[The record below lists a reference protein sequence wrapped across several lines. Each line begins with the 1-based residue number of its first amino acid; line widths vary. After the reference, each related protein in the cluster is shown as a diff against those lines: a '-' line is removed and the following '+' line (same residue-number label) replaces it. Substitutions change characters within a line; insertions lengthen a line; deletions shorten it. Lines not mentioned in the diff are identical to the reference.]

1 MQQSYNEIWA
11 SVLEKLKN
19 ETAKSVYDLWFADTE
34 LLFLDDE
41 KALVCIQSDLK
52 RDILSK
58 RYMPIVHNAISE
70 IIGFDIE
77 VTFLSSEKGTPD
89 ISAYTGEMSS
99 GEKSNIQ
106 NPNYHPASLKR
117 EPSAIYSNADFT
129 FENFIVGS
137 SNRYPYAAC
146 MAVAEHPAVEYNPL
160 FIYGPSGLGK
170 THLLYAIMNKVA
182 NKYPDMKIIYIRGEE
197 FTNELIESI
206 AKKSQTQF
214 RNKYRNAD
222 LLLIDDIQFIA
233 GKESIQEEFFN
244 TFNALYED
252 HRQIVLVA
260 DRPPR
265 DMKTLEDRLK
275 TRFEWGLLAD
285 IQPPDFELR
294 SAILKNKAKMIGV
307 NIPYDVLNF
316 LAENLRSNIR
326 QLEGAIKRISA
337 HSFLNGVPI
346 TREMAQVCI
355 ADMITADESPQM
367 TVENVI
373 SKVCKKYGLSED
385 DIKGRKKTKEIA
397 MARHICIYII
407 RKLTDL
413 SLPAIGRILNRDHT
427 TVMSSL
433 QVIENELRTNPL
445 LDIEIND
452 IMREIR
458 E

>member
-1 MQQSYNEIWA
+1 MQQSYNEIWN
-11 SVLEKLKN
+11 SVLEKLKTEN
-19 ETAKSVYDLWFADTE
+19 SKSVYDLWFADTE
-34 LLFLDDE
+34 LLFLDNE
-41 KALVCIQSDLK
+41 RAVVCIASDLK
-52 RDILSK
+52 CDILSK
-58 RYMPIVHNAISE
+58 RYLPIIHNALSE

-77 VTFLSSEKGTPD
+77 VHLRSSEHEKPDLADFSIDLTPKQ
-89 ISAYTGEMSS
+89 
-99 GEKSNIQ
+99 KSNIQ
-106 NPNYHPASLKR
+106 NPNYIPAVPKV
-117 EPSAIYSNADFT
+117 EPRQIYSNADFT
-129 FENFIVGS
+129 FDNFIVGS
-137 SNRYPYAAC
+137 SNRYPHAAC

-170 THLLYAIMNKVA
+170 THLLYAIMNKVSEDHPEM
-182 NKYPDMKIIYIRGEE
+182 NIIYIRGEE

-206 AKKSQTQF
+206 GKKSQIQF

-316 LAENLRSNIR
+316 LAENLKSNIR
-326 QLEGAIKRISA
+326 QLEGAVKRISA

-355 ADMITADESPQM
+355 SDMITADESPAM
-367 TVENVI
+367 TVENII

-407 RKLTDL
+407 RKMTDL
-413 SLPAIGRILNRDHT
+413 SLPAIGRILGRDHT

-452 IMREIR
+452 IIR
-458 E
+458 EVRE

>member
-1 MQQSYNEIWA
+1 MQQSYDEIWS

-19 ETAKSVYDLWFADTE
+19 ETAKSVYDLWFADTK
-34 LLFLDDE
+34 LLFLDNE
-41 KALVCIQSDLK
+41 QAVVCIASDLK
-52 RDILSK
+52 CDILSK
-58 RYMPIVHNAISE
+58 RYKPIVHNALSE

-77 VTFLSSEKGTPD
+77 VSFRSSEKGEPD
-89 ISAYTGEMSS
+89 IAELTGQLQPEQ
-99 GEKSNIQ
+99 KSNIQ
-106 NPNYHPASLKR
+106 NPNYAPPVIMKS
-117 EPSAIYSNADFT
+117 SQIYSNADFT
-129 FENFIVGS
+129 FDNFVVGS

-146 MAVAEHPAVEYNPL
+146 MAVAERPAMEYNPL

-182 NKYPDMKIIYIRGEE
+182 EKYPSMKIVYIRGEE

-206 AKKSQTQF
+206 GKKNQTQF

-316 LAENLRSNIR
+316 LAENLKSNIR
-326 QLEGAIKRISA
+326 QLEGAVKRISA

-346 TREMAQVCI
+346 TREMAQTCI
-355 ADMITADESPQM
+355 SDMITADESPTM
-367 TVENVI
+367 TVENII
-373 SKVCKKYGLSED
+373 SLGTLEKCAN
-385 DIKGRKKTKEIA
+385 EIL
-397 MARHICIYII
+397 I
-407 RKLTDL
+407 
-413 SLPAIGRILNRDHT
+413 
-427 TVMSSL
+427 
-433 QVIENELRTNPL
+433 
-445 LDIEIND
+445 
-452 IMREIR
+452 
-458 E
+458 

>member
-1 MQQSYNEIWA
+1 MQQSYNEIWN
-11 SVLEKLKN
+11 SVLEKLKAEN
-19 ETAKSVYDLWFADTE
+19 SKSVYDLWFADTE
-34 LLFLDDE
+34 LLFLDNE
-41 KALVCIQSDLK
+41 RAVVCIASDLK
-52 RDILSK
+52 CDILSK
-58 RYMPIVHNAISE
+58 RYMPIVHDALSE

-77 VTFLSSEKGTPD
+77 IHFRSSEHNTPD
-89 ISAYTGEMSS
+89 LSEFSADLAPKQ
-99 GEKSNIQ
+99 KSNIQ
-106 NPNYHPASLKR
+106 NPNYTPPVPKS
-117 EPSAIYSNADFT
+117 EPRQIYSNADFT
-129 FENFIVGS
+129 FDNFIVGS
-137 SNRYPYAAC
+137 SNRYPHAAC

-182 NKYPDMKIIYIRGEE
+182 QNHPEMNIIYIRGEE

-206 AKKSQTQF
+206 GKKSQIQF

-252 HRQIVLVA
+252 HSQIVLVA

-326 QLEGAIKRISA
+326 QLEGAVKRISA

-346 TREMAQVCI
+346 TKEMAQVCI
-355 ADMITADESPQM
+355 SDMITADESPAM
-367 TVENVI
+367 TVENI
-373 SKVCKKYGLSED
+373 ITNVCKKYGLSEE

-407 RKLTDL
+407 RKMTDL
-413 SLPAIGRILNRDHT
+413 SLPAIGRILGRDHT
-427 TVMSSL
+427 TVMSSI

-452 IMREIR
+452 IIR
-458 E
+458 EVRE

>member
-1 MQQSYNEIWA
+1 MQQSYDEIWS
-11 SVLEKLKN
+11 SVLDKLKN
-19 ETAKSVYDLWFADTE
+19 ECPKSVFDLWFSETK
-34 LLFLDDE
+34 LLYLDDE
-41 KALVCIQSDLK
+41 RALVCIGSNLK

-58 RYMPIVHNAISE
+58 RYAPMVHNAVSE

-77 VTFLSSEKGTPD
+77 VSFVSSENGEPD
-89 ISAYTGEMSS
+89 LSEYLGAISSEDKTG
-99 GEKSNIQ
+99 IA
-106 NPNYHPASLKR
+106 NPNYTPPRPHS
-117 EPSAIYSNADFT
+117 EPQQIYSNADFT

-146 MAVAEHPAVEYNPL
+146 LAVAQHPAVEYNPL

-182 NKYPDMKIIYIRGEE
+182 LDHPEMKIVYIRGEE
-197 FTNELIESI
+197 FTNELIECI
-206 AKKSQTQF
+206 AKKNQAQF

-307 NIPYDVLNF
+307 NIPYDVLTF
-316 LAENLRSNIR
+316 LAENLKSNIR
-326 QLEGAIKRISA
+326 QLEGAVKRISA

-346 TREMAQVCI
+346 SREMAQACI
-355 ADMITADESPQM
+355 SDMITADDSPQM

-373 SKVCKKYGLSED
+373 DKVCRKYGLNQD

-413 SLPAIGRILNRDHT
+413 SLPAIGRILGRDHT

-433 QVIENELRTNPL
+433 QVIETELRTNPL

-452 IMREIR
+452 IIR
-458 E
+458 EVRE

>member
-1 MQQSYNEIWA
+1 MQQSYDEIWA
-11 SVLEKLKN
+11 TVLDKLQH
-19 ETAKSVYDLWFADTE
+19 ETAKSVYDLWFADTK
-34 LLFLDDE
+34 LLFLDIE
-41 KALVCIQSDLK
+41 RAVVSIGSDLK
-52 RDILSK
+52 CDILSK
-58 RYMPIVHNAISE
+58 RYAPIVHNTLSE
-70 IIGFDIE
+70 IIGFDIDI
-77 VTFLSSEKGTPD
+77 TFRSSEKGEVD
-89 ISAYTGEMSS
+89 LSDFTGEVSPK
-99 GEKSNIQ
+99 EKSNIH
-106 NPNYHPASLKR
+106 NPNYSPASLKR
-117 EPSAIYSNADFT
+117 DPNQIYSNADFT

-146 MAVAEHPAVEYNPL
+146 MTVADHPATEYNPL

-170 THLLYAIMNKVA
+170 THLLYAIMNRVA
-182 NKYPDMKIIYIRGEE
+182 TKFPDMKIIYIRGEE

-206 AKKSQTQF
+206 GKKNQIQF

-233 GKESIQEEFFN
+233 GKDSIQEEFFN

-316 LAENLRSNIR
+316 LAENLKSNIR
-326 QLEGAIKRISA
+326 QLEGAVKRISA

-346 TREMAQVCI
+346 TREMAQSCI
-355 ADMITADESPQM
+355 SDMISADQSPQM
-367 TVENVI
+367 TVESIIN
-373 SKVCKKYGLSED
+373 KVCKKYGLSEE

-407 RKLTDL
+407 RKMTEL
-413 SLPAIGRILNRDHT
+413 SLPAIGRVLGRDHT

-433 QVIENELRTNPL
+433 QVIETELKTNPL
-445 LDIEIND
+445 LDIEINE
-452 IMREIR
+452 IIREIR

>member
-1 MQQSYNEIWA
+1 MQQSYNAIWA
-11 SVLEKLKN
+11 SVLDKLKS
-19 ETAKSVYDLWFADTE
+19 ETAKSVYELWFADTE
-34 LLFLDDE
+34 LLFLDNE
-41 KALVCIQSDLK
+41 RAVVGIGSDLK
-52 RDILSK
+52 ADILSK
-58 RYMPIVHNAISE
+58 RYMPLVHNAISE

-77 VTFLSSEKGTPD
+77 VSFCSTEKGQPD
-89 ISAYTGEMSS
+89 LSAFTGELPPS
-99 GEKSNIQ
+99 GKGGIQ
-106 NPNYHPASLKR
+106 NPNYMPPSPKKEPAQ
-117 EPSAIYSNADFT
+117 IYSNADFT
-129 FENFIVGS
+129 FDNFVVGS

-146 MAVAEHPAVEYNPL
+146 MAVAERPAVEYNPL

-182 NKYPDMKIIYIRGEE
+182 QNHPEMKIVYIRGEE

-206 AKKSQTQF
+206 GKKNQIQF
-214 RNKYRNAD
+214 RNKYRSAD

-316 LAENLRSNIR
+316 LAENLKSNIR
-326 QLEGAIKRISA
+326 QLEGAVKRISA
-337 HSFLNGVPI
+337 HSFLNGVAI

-355 ADMITADESPQM
+355 ADMITAEDSPQM

-373 SKVCKKYGLSED
+373 GQVCKKYGLSEE

-413 SLPAIGRILNRDHT
+413 SLPAIGRILGRDHT
-427 TVMSSL
+427 TVMSSI

-452 IMREIR
+452 IIREIR